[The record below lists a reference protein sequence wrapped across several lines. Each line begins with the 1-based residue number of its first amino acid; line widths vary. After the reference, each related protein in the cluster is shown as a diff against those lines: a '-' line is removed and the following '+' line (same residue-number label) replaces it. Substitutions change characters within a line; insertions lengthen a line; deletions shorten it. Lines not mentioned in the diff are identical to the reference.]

1 MQREK
6 FSPSAMSLF
15 ASENQ
20 HHRRDWGEFPAPLG
34 VFISNDNRPF
44 SLDYLGDW

>member
-34 VFISNDNRPF
+34 VFYFKRQPPV
-44 SLDYLGDW
+44 LVGLLG